1 MNMTNFPVSYLFD
14 VDQSGAVGGVLHWL
28 QLDVQSRTLATGDV
42 EGGEAVVLAA
52 LDARSRVPLLADVAA
67 QLEPAHITNQH
78 HSHFIMQIHTETKR
92 YSPAAL
98 LYHFVTLTNHC
109 MKGKS

>member
-67 QLEPAHITNQH
+67 QLEPAHNTTTQINITLI
-78 HSHFIMQIHTETKR
+78 SLCKF
-92 YSPAAL
+92 
-98 LYHFVTLTNHC
+98 TLKPRGTAQPHC
-109 MKGKS
+109 YTIL